1 MRRAILAA
9 LALVVLVVGVADAAR
24 TSHRKTAAAEKKKE
38 TKKKKKPAAA
48 KVVRVADAGPADDE
62 AVAAEVPPADA
73 GPADAGPA
81 AAAAAGTAQPPETLA
96 IPVPVPIP
104 IERATKPAKVGFK
117 LEPAPLPPARVR
129 RAPTALEVITAII
142 GLVAIVGMAYLAS
155 HPKVQELEELL
166 GITAVVTAGLPF
178 VLFGL
183 IAHSKQIGIL
193 SGSVLQYL
201 HPFIPLGL
209 GWIGF
214 SIGFRFDVR
223 RLEALPRGVG
233 PALLLTSVLPFAAI
247 VGACGL
253 ILLMTDGL
261 GHGTFLRDAIILGTA
276 AIIGV
281 RPPAPN
287 PEGPSAD
294 RIAPL
299 VQLQEGCAMIGLVL
313 VAAFWRPSG
322 HEVGWQLPAF
332 AWIFVTLGMG
342 TALGAVI
349 YAVLNAFRGR
359 AEITVLMLGS
369 IALAAGMAS
378 FLRLSPV
385 AVCFIAGALIFN
397 FPGTWKEQ
405 VRVALV
411 KLERPIY
418 LVFLVVAGAM
428 WEVTA
433 WQGWVLLLLF
443 VAGRLVGKVLG
454 VFLARESRLSEQ
466 LHIELGGLNH
476 EERVRIALAPM
487 GALAIA
493 IVVSAQDLYVG
504 STVSWMVTTVI
515 GGAVATEIVTQL
527 ILRKL
532 YPDAYAVPLATESP
546 SGLAPQPR
554 EATGTFARIAE
565 TIDTSRPPPPP
576 PPMPPPRLPG
586 VDRDP
591 DEGWS

>member
-1 MRRAILAA
+1 MKRAALIALAA
-9 LALVVLVVGVADAAR
+9 LILLVGAAEAAKK
-24 TSHRKTAAAEKKKE
+24 SRKKSTAKRKKPVAAAVAP
-38 TKKKKKPAAA
+38 T
-48 KVVRVADAGPADDE
+48 ADAGAVAGAADE
-62 AVAAEVPPADA
+62 EAAVAAEVPPADA
-73 GPADAGPA
+73 GPPDAGPA
-81 AAAAAGTAQPPETLA
+81 AAPVEPAMLA

-104 IERATKPAKVGFK
+104 VQIEKARKPAPRLGLQ
-117 LEPAPLPPARVR
+117 LEPPPAQVKRVR
-129 RAPTALEVITAII
+129 HAPTALEVITAII
-142 GLVAIVGMAYLAS
+142 GLIAIIGMAYLAS
-155 HPKVQELEELL
+155 HPKVQEIEEML
-166 GITAVVTAGLPF
+166 GITAVVAAGLPF

-183 IAHSKQIGIL
+183 IAHSEQIGIL
-193 SGSVLQYL
+193 TPAVLEYL
-201 HPFIPLGL
+201 RPFIPLGL

-261 GHGTFLRDAIILGTA
+261 GQGTFLRDAIILGTA

-287 PEGPSAD
+287 QEGPKAD
-294 RIAPL
+294 RIASM

-322 HEVGWQLPAF
+322 QEVGWQLPAV
-332 AWIFVTLGMG
+332 AWIFVTIGMG
-342 TALGAVI
+342 TALGAII
-349 YAVLNAFRGR
+349 YAVLHAFRGKS
-359 AEITVLMLGS
+359 EITILMLGS
-369 IALAAGMAS
+369 IALAAGLAS
-378 FLRLSPV
+378 FLRLSPI

-405 VRVALV
+405 VRMALV

-418 LVFLVVAGAM
+418 LVFLVVAGAL
-428 WEVTA
+428 WKVTA

-454 VFLARESRLSEQ
+454 VFLSQQSRLGEQ
-466 LHIELGGLNH
+466 LHIELGGLNQ

-515 GGAVATEIVTQL
+515 GGAVVTEIITQL

-532 YPDAYAVPLATESP
+532 YPDDYAVPAITTASP

-554 EATGTFARIAE
+554 EATGSFARTPAP
-565 TIDTSRPPPPP
+565 TD
-576 PPMPPPRLPG
+576 
-586 VDRDP
+586 D

>member
-1 MRRAILAA
+1 VRRAVLIALAA
-9 LALVVLVVGVADAAR
+9 LILLIGVAEAA
-24 TSHRKTAAAEKKKE
+24 KKK
-38 TKKKKKPAAA
+38 THKRSRAKKPAPAR
-48 KVVRVADAGPADDE
+48 VVAVDAGLPIEAEVAPVVDAGPPDAGAA
-62 AVAAEVPPADA
+62 AVAAPVEPEALPVPF
-73 GPADAGPA
+73 
-81 AAAAAGTAQPPETLA
+81 
-96 IPVPVPIP
+96 PVPVPIEKARTP
-104 IERATKPAKVGFK
+104 SKVG
-117 LEPAPLPPARVR
+117 LQLAPPPPVAKRVR

-166 GITAVVTAGLPF
+166 GITAVVTAGFPF

-183 IAHSKQIGIL
+183 IAHSERLGIL
-193 SGSVLQYL
+193 SPSVLDYL
-201 HPFIPLGL
+201 RPFIPLGL

-223 RLEALPRGVG
+223 RLESLPRGIG
-233 PALLLTSVLPFAAI
+233 PALLLTSLLPFAAI

-281 RPPAPN
+281 RPPPPN
-287 PEGPSAD
+287 PEGRAAD

-299 VQLQEGCAMIGLVL
+299 VQLQEGCAMIGLVV
-313 VAAFWRPSG
+313 VAAFWRPTG

-369 IALAAGMAS
+369 IALAAGMSS

-428 WEVTA
+428 WEFTA

-443 VAGRLVGKVLG
+443 VAGRLAGKVIG
-454 VFLARESRLSEQ
+454 VFLSQQSRLGEQ

-532 YPDAYAVPLATESP
+532 YPDAYAVPLAPESP
-546 SGLAPQPR
+546 SGLAPPPR
-554 EATGTFARIAE
+554 EATATFARLAE
-565 TIDTSRPPPPP
+565 TIDTSRPAPAP

>member
-1 MRRAILAA
+1 VRRVVLVLLAA
-9 LALVVLVVGVADAAR
+9 LILVAGAAEAAKKKRR
-24 TSHRKTAAAEKKKE
+24 TSTGGKKR
-38 TKKKKKPAAA
+38 PAPA
-48 KVVRVADAGPADDE
+48 KVAPPADAGPLLDE

-73 GPADAGPA
+73 GPPDAGPA
-81 AAAAAGTAQPPETLA
+81 AAPVEPETLP
-96 IPVPVPIP
+96 IPVPVPVP
-104 IERATKPAKVGFK
+104 IERARKPAPGAT
-117 LEPAPLPPARVR
+117 LQLAPPSAPARRVR

-142 GLVAIVGMAYLAS
+142 GLVVIVGMAYLAS

-166 GITAVVTAGLPF
+166 GITAVVAAGLPF

-183 IAHSKQIGIL
+183 IAHSEQIGIL
-193 SGSVLQYL
+193 TPAVLDYL
-201 HPFIPLGL
+201 RPFIPLGL

-247 VGACGL
+247 AGACGL

-261 GHGTFLRDAIILGTA
+261 GHATFLRDAIILGTA

-281 RPPAPN
+281 RPAAPG
-287 PEGPSAD
+287 PEGPRAD

-299 VQLQEGCAMIGLVL
+299 VQLQEGAAMIGLVL

-322 HEVGWQLPAF
+322 QEVGWQLPAF

-349 YAVLNAFRGR
+349 YAVLHAFRGKT
-359 AEITVLMLGS
+359 EITVLMLGS

-378 FLRLSPV
+378 FLRLSPI

-405 VRVALV
+405 VRLALV

-454 VFLARESRLSEQ
+454 VFLSQQSRLGEQ

-493 IVVSAQDLYVG
+493 IVVSAQDLYAG
-504 STVSWMVTTVI
+504 APGSSSTVSWMVTTVI
-515 GGAVATEIVTQL
+515 GGAVATEILTQL

-532 YPDAYAVPLATESP
+532 YPHDYALPVTSESP

-554 EATGTFARIAE
+554 EATGSFARLAD
-565 TIDTSRPPPPP
+565 TIDTSRPASAPPPL
-576 PPMPPPRLPG
+576 PPPRLPG
-586 VDRDP
+586 VGDDP
-591 DEGWS
+591 DEGWG

>member
-1 MRRAILAA
+1 VKRALLVALAFLVLAA
-9 LALVVLVVGVADAAR
+9 GVAGAAR
-24 TSHRKTAAAEKKKE
+24 
-38 TKKKKKPAAA
+38 KKKKPPARKKPVPA
-48 KVVRVADAGPADDE
+48 KLVDAGPVADETAPID
-62 AVAAEVPPADA
+62 AGAPDAGVAAPVE
-73 GPADAGPA
+73 
-81 AAAAAGTAQPPETLA
+81 PERLA
-96 IPVPVPIP
+96 IPVPVPVP
-104 IERATKPAKVGFK
+104 IEQARKPAKVG
-117 LEPAPLPPARVR
+117 LQLAPPPPAPKQVR
-129 RAPTALEVITAII
+129 RAPTAFEAITAII

-166 GITAVVTAGLPF
+166 GITAVVTAGFPF
-178 VLFGL
+178 VVFGL
-183 IAHSKQIGIL
+183 VGGWIGIL
-193 SGSVLQYL
+193 SDSVLAYL
-201 HPFIPLGL
+201 RPFIPLGL

-253 ILLMTDGL
+253 ILLMSGGL
-261 GHGTFLRDAIILGTA
+261 ESGSFLRDAIILGTA
-276 AIIGV
+276 SIIGV

-287 PEGPSAD
+287 PEGPTAD

-299 VQLQEGCAMIGLVL
+299 VQLQEGCATIGLVV
-313 VAAFWRPSG
+313 VAAFFRPSG

-342 TALGAVI
+342 TALGAVV

-359 AEITVLMLGS
+359 SEMTVVMLGS

-378 FLRLSPV
+378 FLRLSPI

-397 FPGTWKEQ
+397 FPGTWREQ

-428 WEVTA
+428 WQVTA

-443 VAGRLVGKVLG
+443 VAGRLVGKVVG
-454 VFLARESRLSEQ
+454 VFLSQQTRLGEQ
-466 LHIELGGLNH
+466 LHIELGGLSH
-476 EERVRIALAPM
+476 EEKVRIGLAPM

-515 GGAVATEIVTQL
+515 GGAVATEIITQL
-527 ILRKL
+527 LLRKL
-532 YPDAYAVPLATESP
+532 YPDDYAVPMAVQSP

-554 EATGTFARIAE
+554 EATATFA
-565 TIDTSRPPPPP
+565 TVTQSFDTSQPAASPPPL
-576 PPMPPPRLPG
+576 PPPRLPG
-586 VDRDP
+586 VGGDP
-591 DEGWS
+591 DEGWG

>member
-1 MRRAILAA
+1 VRRAILIALAA
-9 LALVVLVVGVADAAR
+9 LLLAAGVA
-24 TSHRKTAAAEKKKE
+24 AAAGSARKK
-38 TKKKKKPAAA
+38 TKPAAHRKKPAAA
-48 KVVRVADAGPADDE
+48 RHVADAG
-62 AVAAEVPPADA
+62 AVEGEVAPADA
-73 GPADAGPA
+73 GPLDAGVA
-81 AAAAAGTAQPPETLA
+81 AAVEPET
-96 IPVPVPIP
+96 IPVPVPVPVP
-104 IERATKPAKVGFK
+104 IETTRR
-117 LEPAPLPPARVR
+117 PPAAVGLHLAPPPPVPKRVR
-129 RAPTALEVITAII
+129 RAPTAFEAITAII
-142 GLVAIVGMAYLAS
+142 GLIAVVGMAYLAS

-166 GITAVVTAGLPF
+166 GITAVVTAGFPF

-183 IAHSKQIGIL
+183 IGGQIGIL
-193 SGSVLQYL
+193 SESVLDYL
-201 HPFIPLGL
+201 RPFIPLGL

-214 SIGFRFDVR
+214 SIGFRFDIR
-223 RLEALPRGVG
+223 RLEALPRGIG
-233 PALLLTSVLPFAAI
+233 PTLLLTSVLPFAAI

-253 ILLMTDGL
+253 ILLMTGGL
-261 GHGTFLRDAIILGTA
+261 ASGSFLRDAIILGTA

-281 RPPAPN
+281 RPAPPN
-287 PEGPSAD
+287 PEGPRAD

-299 VQLQEGCAMIGLVL
+299 VQLQEGSAMIGLVV
-313 VAAFWRPSG
+313 VAAFFRPSG

-349 YAVLNAFRGR
+349 YAVLQAFRGR
-359 AEITVLMLGS
+359 SEITVLMLGS

-385 AVCFIAGALIFN
+385 AVCFLAGALIFN

-454 VFLARESRLSEQ
+454 VFLSQQSRLGEQ
-466 LHIELGGLNH
+466 LHIELGGLSH

-532 YPDAYAVPLATESP
+532 YPDDYTVPVAGDSP

-554 EATGTFARIAE
+554 EATATFARLAE
-565 TIDTSRPPPPP
+565 TIDVSRPPPEPPPLPP
-576 PPMPPPRLPG
+576 PPLPG
-586 VDRDP
+586 VGGDP
-591 DEGWS
+591 DEGWG

>member
-1 MRRAILAA
+1 MKRAVLIALAA
-9 LALVVLVVGVADAAR
+9 LILCAGAVEAAK
-24 TSHRKTAAAEKKKE
+24 KTRRRGAAKKKR
-38 TKKKKKPAAA
+38 PAAA
-48 KVVRVADAGPADDE
+48 TLAPLPDAGPPPGE
-62 AVAAEVPPADA
+62 VAPVDA
-73 GPADAGPA
+73 GPPDAGPA
-81 AAAAAGTAQPPETLA
+81 AAPVEPEALP
-96 IPVPVPIP
+96 IPVPVPVP
-104 IERATKPAKVGFK
+104 IEEARR
-117 LEPAPLPPARVR
+117 PAPRVGLQLAPPPAPARRVH

-142 GLVAIVGMAYLAS
+142 GLVVIVGMAYLAS

-166 GITAVVTAGLPF
+166 GITAVVAAGLPF

-183 IAHSKQIGIL
+183 IAHSEQIGIL
-193 SGSVLQYL
+193 SPSVLAYL
-201 HPFIPLGL
+201 RPFIPLGL

-223 RLEALPRGVG
+223 RLEALPRGIG

-247 VGACGL
+247 VGASAL

-281 RPPAPN
+281 RPPAPS
-287 PEGPSAD
+287 PEGPTAD

-349 YAVLNAFRGR
+349 YAVLHAFRGR
-359 AEITVLMLGS
+359 GETTVLMLGS

-454 VFLARESRLSEQ
+454 VFLSQQSRLGEQ
-466 LHIELGGLNH
+466 LHIELGGLDH
-476 EERVRIALAPM
+476 QERVRIALAPM

-515 GGAVATEIVTQL
+515 GGAVATEILTQL

-532 YPDAYAVPLATESP
+532 YPDDYAVPLAEAASP

-554 EATGTFARIAE
+554 EATATFARLSE
-565 TIDTSRPPPPP
+565 TLDTSRPAAAP
-576 PPMPPPRLPG
+576 PPMPPAPLPG

>member
-1 MRRAILAA
+1 MKRAVLIALAA
-9 LALVVLVVGVADAAR
+9 LILLVGIAEAAKK
-24 TSHRKTAAAEKKKE
+24 SRKKSTARR
-38 TKKKKKPAAA
+38 KKPVPAA
-48 KVVRVADAGPADDE
+48 VVPAADAGAVGAAEDE

-73 GPADAGPA
+73 GPPDAGPVA
-81 AAAAAGTAQPPETLA
+81 APVAPQTLA
-96 IPVPVPIP
+96 IPVPVPVP
-104 IERATKPAKVGFK
+104 IERAKKPAPKVD
-117 LEPAPLPPARVR
+117 LQLAPPPPVKRVR

-142 GLVAIVGMAYLAS
+142 GLIVIIGMAYLSS

-166 GITAVVTAGLPF
+166 GITAVVAAGLPF

-183 IAHSKQIGIL
+183 IAHSEQIGIL
-193 SGSVLQYL
+193 SPAVLDYL
-201 HPFIPLGL
+201 RPFIPLGL

-214 SIGFRFDVR
+214 SIGFRFDIR
-223 RLEALPRGVG
+223 RLESLPRGIG

-287 PEGPSAD
+287 PEGIKAD

-322 HEVGWQLPAF
+322 QEVGWQLPAF

-349 YAVLNAFRGR
+349 YAVLHTFRGKS
-359 AEITVLMLGS
+359 EITVLMLGS

-378 FLRLSPV
+378 FLRLSPI

-428 WEVTA
+428 WKVTA

-454 VFLARESRLSEQ
+454 VFLSQQSRLGEQ

-493 IVVSAQDLYVG
+493 IVVGAQDLYVG

-515 GGAVATEIVTQL
+515 GGAIATEIITQL

-532 YPDAYAVPLATESP
+532 YPDDYAVAEAAPASP

-554 EATGTFARIAE
+554 EATGSFARQ
-565 TIDTSRPPPPP
+565 PPPT
-576 PPMPPPRLPG
+576 
-586 VDRDP
+586 DT
-591 DEGWS
+591 DEGWG

>member
-1 MRRAILAA
+1 VRRAVLVLLALLILAA
-9 LALVVLVVGVADAAR
+9 GVAGAATR
-24 TSHRKTAAAEKKKE
+24 KKKKTAHR
-38 TKKKKKPAAA
+38 KKPAAA
-48 KVVRVADAGPADDE
+48 RVVADAG
-62 AVAAEVPPADA
+62 AVEGEIAPADA
-73 GPADAGPA
+73 GPPDAGIA
-81 AAAAAGTAQPPETLA
+81 ATVEPQTVPVPV
-96 IPVPVPIP
+96 PVPVPI
-104 IERATKPAKVGFK
+104 EKARK
-117 LEPAPLPPARVR
+117 PPAAVGLHLAPPPPQPRRVR
-129 RAPTALEVITAII
+129 RAPTAFEAITAII
-142 GLVAIVGMAYLAS
+142 GLVAVVGMAYLAS

-166 GITAVVTAGLPF
+166 GITAVVAAGFPF

-183 IAHSKQIGIL
+183 IGGKIGIL
-193 SGSVLQYL
+193 SDSVLDYL
-201 HPFIPLGL
+201 RPFIPLGL
-209 GWIGF
+209 GWVGF

-233 PALLLTSVLPFAAI
+233 PTLLLTSLLPFAAI
-247 VGACGL
+247 AGACGL
-253 ILLMTDGL
+253 ILLMTGGL
-261 GHGTFLRDAIILGTA
+261 ASGTFLRDAIILGTA

-287 PEGPSAD
+287 PEGPTAD

-299 VQLQEGCAMIGLVL
+299 VQLQEGCAMIGLVV
-313 VAAFWRPSG
+313 VAAFFRPSA

-332 AWIFVTLGMG
+332 AWIFVTVGMG

-359 AEITVLMLGS
+359 SEITIIMLGS

-385 AVCFIAGALIFN
+385 AVCFLAGALIFN

-428 WEVTA
+428 WQVTA

-454 VFLARESRLSEQ
+454 VFLSQQSRLGEQ
-466 LHIELGGLNH
+466 LHLDLGGLNH

-515 GGAVATEIVTQL
+515 GGAVATEILTQL

-532 YPDAYAVPLATESP
+532 YPDDYAVPVVGDSP

-554 EATGTFARIAE
+554 EATATFARLADAL
-565 TIDTSRPPPPP
+565 DTSRPPPTPRPLPP
-576 PPMPPPRLPG
+576 PPLPG
-586 VDRDP
+586 VGGDP
-591 DEGWS
+591 DEGWG

>member
-1 MRRAILAA
+1 MKRTLLVALAA
-9 LALVVLVVGVADAAR
+9 LVMVAWLAGASESAKKSSRRSAAGKSKAPAPANVVPAADAAPPADE
-24 TSHRKTAAAEKKKE
+24 SAPVEAEIPP
-38 TKKKKKPAAA
+38 PA
-48 KVVRVADAGPADDE
+48 ADAGPAI
-62 AVAAEVPPADA
+62 AT
-73 GPADAGPA
+73 DAGPA
-81 AAAAAGTAQPPETLA
+81 AAPAIAADAGATAAPVEPETLP
-96 IPVPVPIP
+96 IPVPVPVP
-104 IERATKPAKVGFK
+104 IHKPRKAAPEVG
-117 LEPAPLPPARVR
+117 LTLAPPPPPPARVQ
-129 RAPTALEVITAII
+129 RAPTALEVITATI
-142 GLVAIVGMAYLAS
+142 GLIVIVGMAYLAS
-155 HPKVQELEELL
+155 HPKVQELEEML
-166 GITAVVTAGLPF
+166 GITAVIAAGFPF

-183 IAHSKQIGIL
+183 VAHSEQIGLL

-201 HPFIPLGL
+201 RPFIPLGL

-276 AIIGV
+276 TIIGV

-287 PEGPSAD
+287 PEGPTAD

-299 VQLQEGCAMIGLVL
+299 TQLQEGCAMIGLVL
-313 VAAFWRPSG
+313 VAAFWRPTG
-322 HEVGWQLPAF
+322 HQVGWQLPAF

-349 YAVLNAFRGR
+349 YAVLHAFRGR
-359 AEITVLMLGS
+359 SEITVLMLGS

-378 FLRLSPV
+378 YLRLSPI

-428 WEVTA
+428 WQVTA

-454 VFLARESRLSEQ
+454 VFLTRESRLSEQ
-466 LHIELGGLNH
+466 LHLELGGLNH

-493 IVVSAQDLYVG
+493 IVVGAQDLYIG

-515 GGAVATEIVTQL
+515 GGAVATEIITQL

-532 YPDAYAVPLATESP
+532 YPDDYAAPLAGESP

-554 EATGTFARIAE
+554 EATGTFARPPAAP
-565 TIDTSRPPPPP
+565 DT
-576 PPMPPPRLPG
+576 
-586 VDRDP
+586 
-591 DEGWS
+591 DEGWG

>member
-1 MRRAILAA
+1 LKRALLAA
-9 LALVVLVVGVADAAR
+9 IAVLIVWVGAAEGAKKTR
-24 TSHRKTAAAEKKKE
+24 HRSTAAA
-38 TKKKKKPAAA
+38 KKKKPAAA
-48 KVVRVADAGPADDE
+48 KVVRDAGPPADEIAPIEAEVAPPAADAGP
-62 AVAAEVPPADA
+62 PA
-73 GPADAGPA
+73 ADAGPA
-81 AAAAAGTAQPPETLA
+81 AAPVEPETLP

-104 IERATKPAKVGFK
+104 IEKAKKPAPKVG
-117 LEPAPLPPARVR
+117 LTLAPPPPVPPRAR
-129 RAPTALEVITAII
+129 RAPSALEVITAII

-155 HPKVQELEELL
+155 HPKVQELEEML
-166 GITAVVTAGLPF
+166 GISAVVAAGFPF

-183 IAHSKQIGIL
+183 IAHSEQIGIL

-201 HPFIPLGL
+201 RPFIPLGL

-253 ILLMTDGL
+253 ILLMTDGVV
-261 GHGTFLRDAIILGTA
+261 HGTFLRDAIILGTA

-287 PEGPSAD
+287 PEGPTAD
-294 RIAPL
+294 RIGSL

-313 VAAFWRPSG
+313 VAAFWRPTG

-332 AWIFVTLGMG
+332 AWIFVTIGMG

-349 YAVLNAFRGR
+349 YAVLHAFRGR
-359 AEITVLMLGS
+359 SEITLLMLGS

-378 FLRLSPV
+378 FLRLSPI

-428 WEVTA
+428 WQVTA

-454 VFLARESRLSEQ
+454 VFLSQQSRLGEQ

-493 IVVSAQDLYVG
+493 IVVGAQDLYIG

-515 GGAVATEIVTQL
+515 GGAVATEIITQL

-532 YPDAYAVPLATESP
+532 YPDDYAVPLAGESP

-554 EATGTFARIAE
+554 EATGTFARPPV
-565 TIDTSRPPPPP
+565 TPTDT
-576 PPMPPPRLPG
+576 
-586 VDRDP
+586 
-591 DEGWS
+591 DEGWG

>member
-1 MRRAILAA
+1 LKRALLIAIAA
-9 LALVVLVVGVADAAR
+9 LVFSVGVAGAAKKSR
-24 TSHRKTAAAEKKKE
+24 HRSTSAA
-38 TKKKKKPAAA
+38 KKKKPAPA
-48 KVVRVADAGPADDE
+48 KVVSDAGPPAE
-62 AVAAEVPPADA
+62 EIAPIEAEVAPPPADA

-81 AAAAAGTAQPPETLA
+81 AAPVEPETLP

-104 IERATKPAKVGFK
+104 IEKAKKPAPRVG
-117 LEPAPLPPARVR
+117 LTLPPPPQPARAR
-129 RAPTALEVITAII
+129 RAPTVLEVITAII
-142 GLVAIVGMAYLAS
+142 GLVVIVGMAYLAS
-155 HPKVQELEELL
+155 HPKVQELEEML
-166 GITAVVTAGLPF
+166 GITAVIAAGFPF

-183 IAHSKQIGIL
+183 IAHSEQIGIL

-201 HPFIPLGL
+201 RPFIPLGL

-233 PALLLTSVLPFAAI
+233 PALLLTSVLPFAGI

-287 PEGPSAD
+287 AEGPTAD
-294 RIAPL
+294 RIGSL

-313 VAAFWRPSG
+313 VAAFWRPTG

-349 YAVLNAFRGR
+349 YGVLHAFRGR
-359 AEITVLMLGS
+359 SEITVLMLGS

-378 FLRLSPV
+378 FLRLSPI

-428 WEVTA
+428 WQVTA

-454 VFLARESRLSEQ
+454 VFLTRESRLTEQ
-466 LHIELGGLNH
+466 LHLELGGLNH
-476 EERVRIALAPM
+476 DERVRIALAPM

-493 IVVSAQDLYVG
+493 IVVGAQDLYIG

-515 GGAVATEIVTQL
+515 GGAVATEIITQL

-532 YPDAYAVPLATESP
+532 YPDDYAVPLAGESP

-554 EATGTFARIAE
+554 EATGTFARPPA
-565 TIDTSRPPPPP
+565 TTSDT
-576 PPMPPPRLPG
+576 
-586 VDRDP
+586 
-591 DEGWS
+591 DEGWG